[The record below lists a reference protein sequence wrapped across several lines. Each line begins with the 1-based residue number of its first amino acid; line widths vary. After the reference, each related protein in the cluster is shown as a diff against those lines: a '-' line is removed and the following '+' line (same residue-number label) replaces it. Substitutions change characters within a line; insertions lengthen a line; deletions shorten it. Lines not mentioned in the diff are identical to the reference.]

1 MKLVLTEEQQFLKD
15 TAQQFA
21 RDKTPV
27 EHFRKLRD
35 ANDQQKWS
43 QDIWMEMVELG
54 WSSILIPEEY
64 GGSEFGVSG
73 LCVVLQELGKTLT
86 PSPLFATGVL
96 GVSAINSLA
105 SDQQKK
111 DLFSGI
117 LDGSITT
124 ALAID
129 EKPHHNPT
137 VITTSAK
144 KDGDKYL
151 INGKKIFVIDGAS
164 ASHIIVIARTSGNE
178 DSIEGLTAFV
188 IPSNSS
194 GLKISSLSLAD
205 SRNYAAVEFD
215 NLEVSIDSLL
225 GEEGAASG
233 ALENILDHG
242 RIAMAAEMLGMTE
255 EAFEITNNYLK
266 ERKQFGVLIG
276 SLQAL
281 QHRAAKMFCE
291 IELSKSTILAAMFA
305 ADSNSND
312 LGRLASLAKFQVGE
326 TLHEV
331 SNESVQ
337 MHGGIGVTDEYDI
350 GLYLKRA
357 RVAEQIFG
365 SADFHQNRYADIS
378 GF

>member
-1 MKLVLTEEQQFLKD
+1 
-15 TAQQFA
+15 
-21 RDKTPV
+21 
-27 EHFRKLRD
+27 
-35 ANDQQKWS
+35 
-43 QDIWMEMVELG
+43 MEMVELG

-96 GVSAINSLA
+96 GVSAINSLG

-137 VITTSAK
+137 EITASAK

-233 ALENILDHG
+233 ALESILDHG

-276 SLQAL
+276 SFQAL